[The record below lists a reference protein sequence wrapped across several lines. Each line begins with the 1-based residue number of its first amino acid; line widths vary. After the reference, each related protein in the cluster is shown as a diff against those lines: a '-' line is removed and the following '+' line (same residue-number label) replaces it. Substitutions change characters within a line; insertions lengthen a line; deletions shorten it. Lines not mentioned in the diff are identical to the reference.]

1 MKKRTILCLSVAAAL
16 LLAACTP
23 AEELPSAAPSEGV
36 ESTADADTRRPTI
49 RIAASEVI
57 IGKGDDF
64 DLLDGVVG
72 SDDVDGDITDRIEID
87 KGDYDPGVAGKY
99 TITYNLTDSAG
110 NAAVPKQRIINV
122 RETDVMEKPPIWN
135 DAIEGEKRNPQDPA
149 VYGGA
154 WYHKVVS
161 SKDKWVG
168 IEATVTLPEFKIE
181 RYEGEYD
188 ASLPVDPAAT
198 HLDNPSVY
206 LGGNAQSESDVGL
219 SLSRVLVD
227 VEKQTLSVGGIA
239 FRPFWRY
246 ITAEEQDVGGYEAHD
261 GEYSV
266 SANGNNCFANYHW
279 RYTEYYYLPGDTLR
293 MIVYS
298 PEPDKLQLMI
308 EVIEASTLPSSVAMR
323 EAYGW
328 KQPANFIS
336 PIFRSPAWTRS
347 SSASTPSIRRP
358 TKGKR
363 RSPPTPKSKARFGT
377 KPTCTATSTARCTGS
392 RWTKAAA
399 VQPARPKRS
408 TSPSPMTAWTA
419 ASAAKSLPSTRD
431 MRTNKE
437 ISHAAP
443 LHPTIDTEA

>member
-23 AEELPSAAPSEGV
+23 AEELPSEGV
-36 ESTADADTRRPTI
+36 ESTADADTKRPTI

-87 KGDYDPGVAGKY
+87 KGDYDPGIAGKY

-110 NAAVPKQRIINV
+110 NAAMPKQRIINV

-168 IEATVTLPEFKIE
+168 IEATVTLPAFKIE

-198 HLDNPSVY
+198 HLDNPSV
-206 LGGNAQSESDVGL
+206 
-219 SLSRVLVD
+219 
-227 VEKQTLSVGGIA
+227 
-239 FRPFWRY
+239 
-246 ITAEEQDVGGYEAHD
+246 
-261 GEYSV
+261 
-266 SANGNNCFANYHW
+266 
-279 RYTEYYYLPGDTLR
+279 
-293 MIVYS
+293 
-298 PEPDKLQLMI
+298 
-308 EVIEASTLPSSVAMR
+308 
-323 EAYGW
+323 
-328 KQPANFIS
+328 
-336 PIFRSPAWTRS
+336 
-347 SSASTPSIRRP
+347 
-358 TKGKR
+358 
-363 RSPPTPKSKARFGT
+363 
-377 KPTCTATSTARCTGS
+377 
-392 RWTKAAA
+392 
-399 VQPARPKRS
+399 
-408 TSPSPMTAWTA
+408 
-419 ASAAKSLPSTRD
+419 
-431 MRTNKE
+431 
-437 ISHAAP
+437 
-443 LHPTIDTEA
+443 